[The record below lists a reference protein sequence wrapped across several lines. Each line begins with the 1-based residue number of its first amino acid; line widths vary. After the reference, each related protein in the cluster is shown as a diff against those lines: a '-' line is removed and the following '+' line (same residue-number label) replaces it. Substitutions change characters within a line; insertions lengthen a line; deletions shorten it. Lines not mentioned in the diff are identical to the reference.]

1 MKKNILGPTVVR
13 QEAPPS
19 DAKML
24 FAAGLETIDFDEEDN
39 APAAKPDNVNAFPPP
54 IIDVSAERMEA
65 FKLWLDE
72 QLVNLKAA
80 HQAKQTEFAMYE
92 EAYRARPQQGRF
104 QLPFAGACDDNIPV
118 IAMAIDPVQALLD
131 VEIMGQKPVFTV
143 EPLRK
148 SMADYKNCLEDWIQF
163 NQLHRWQLRKL
174 ASARFFELAKLGT
187 CIFKT
192 EYDREEAKIRTY
204 TRTENGFEPVDRTE
218 VRFAGARVRG
228 VRRED
233 FYFPP
238 GYSNVQDCPIIF
250 ERFNATLSRLRIA
263 ESSGK
268 ITNVDKITGFKRA
281 SLTDMEQT
289 RQDLDNVTLSA
300 QQLDDYE
307 LWEFNADYD
316 IDGEDGIPERLIGI
330 YHAEKREFLQ
340 LRYNHYFNQKKQ
352 YVVIPYI
359 FVDGTLDGM
368 GLAEMSLPFQ
378 IAITRWHRMASDN
391 AYLANTR
398 LYVAKKN
405 SGIEETPRIYAGRT
419 FFVDDPS
426 KDFRPFQAGDIY
438 PSTMV
443 ERQNLFGMV
452 EKRTGVS
459 DYLTGRESPIL
470 GDRATATSTTLLLNQ
485 GMKRIKETIENIRSG
500 FAEVIENCFFI
511 WAQYGT
517 EELEDLVFGQDDTA
531 IKIKQ
536 FFQQYSEINL
546 TGAFAVSLRA
556 TDTGE
561 NVVAKQQMQL
571 QLIQIMMGYFEKL
584 LAAGEAA
591 LMAMKQ
597 GLPEY
602 TMMVHDTMVAARKMF
617 NDLLHDYNVPSPE
630 AYVPDLAKYLQP
642 PTPQAPG
649 IGAGPGGAV
658 GSPQGVPGAQGV
670 EALLASLGGTG
681 GAGGQRAALNGG
693 PIFAPPLTG
702 ES

>member
-1 MKKNILGPTVVR
+1 M
-13 QEAPPS
+13 
-19 DAKML
+19 
-24 FAAGLETIDFDEEDN
+24 
-39 APAAKPDNVNAFPPP
+39 
-54 IIDVSAERMEA
+54 
-65 FKLWLDE
+65 
-72 QLVNLKAA
+72 
-80 HQAKQTEFAMYE
+80 
-92 EAYRARPQQGRF
+92 
-104 QLPFAGACDDNIPV
+104 
-118 IAMAIDPVQALLD
+118 
-131 VEIMGQKPVFTV
+131 
-143 EPLRK
+143 
-148 SMADYKNCLEDWIQF
+148 
-163 NQLHRWQLRKL
+163 
-174 ASARFFELAKLGT
+174 
-187 CIFKT
+187 
-192 EYDREEAKIRTY
+192 YDREEAKFRTY
-204 TRTENGFEPVDRTE
+204 TRTDKGYEVVDKTE
-218 VRFAGARVRG
+218 VRFAGATVKRVPR
-228 VRRED
+228 D
-233 FYFPP
+233 NFYFSP
-238 GYSNVQDCPIIF
+238 GYSDVQKCPILF
-250 ERFNATLSRLRIA
+250 ERFNSTLSQLRIA

-268 ITNVDKITGFKRA
+268 VTNVDKIVNFKRNNL
-281 SLTDMEQT
+281 SDMEDV
-289 RQDLDNVTLSA
+289 RQNMDNIQMPA
-300 QQLDDYE
+300 MQMDDYE

-368 GLAEMSLPFQ
+368 GLCEMSLPFQ

-500 FAEVIENCFFI
+500 FAEIIENCFFI

-517 EELEDLVFGQDDTA
+517 EELEDIVFGQEDTTQ
-531 IKIKQ
+531 KIKS
-536 FFQQYSEINL
+536 FFNTYKDINL

-556 TDTGE
+556 TDAGE
-561 NVVAKQQMQL
+561 NQVAKAQIQL
-571 QLIQIMMGYFEKL
+571 QLIQIMMGYYEKL

-591 LMAMKQ
+591 L
-597 GLPEY
+597 
-602 TMMVHDTMVAARKMF
+602 AARAQGMEAYVAMVNETMTAAKKMF
-617 NDLLHDYNVPSPE
+617 VDLMRDYNVPSPE
-630 AYVPDLAKYLQP
+630 AYVPDLAKYLAP
-642 PTPQAPG
+642 PQAPG
-649 IGAGPGGAV
+649 LGGQPGGPA
-658 GSPQGVPGAQGV
+658 GGVPGAGGPAGV
-670 EALLASLGGTG
+670 EALLASLGGLG
-681 GAGGQRAALNGG
+681 GAGGSAAQNGNG
-693 PIFAPPLTG
+693 SPFAAPLTG
-702 ES
+702 PV

>member
-1 MKKNILGPTVVR
+1 MKKNILGPTITR

-19 DAKML
+19 DLKML
-24 FAAGLETIDFDEEDN
+24 FAAGMETVDADETQSSPEVADE
-39 APAAKPDNVNAFPPP
+39 ANAFPPP
-54 IIDVSAERMEA
+54 IIEVSDEQMDK

-72 QLVNLKAA
+72 QLHNLKAA
-80 HQAKQTEFAMYE
+80 HQPKQDEFARYE

-104 QLPFAGACDDNIPV
+104 QMPFAGACDDNIPV
-118 IAMAIDPVQALLD
+118 VAMAVDPVQALLD

-148 SMADYKNCLEDWIQF
+148 SMADYKDCLEDWIQF
-163 NQLHRWQLRKL
+163 NQLHRWKLRKL
-174 ASARFFELAKLGT
+174 ASASFFELAKLGT

-192 EYDREEAKIRTY
+192 LYDREEAKFRTY
-204 TRTENGFEPVDRTE
+204 TRTDKGYEVVDKTE
-218 VRFAGARVRG
+218 VRFAGATVVRVPR
-228 VRRED
+228 D
-233 FYFPP
+233 NFYFPP
-238 GYSNVQDCPIIF
+238 GYSDVQKCPILF
-250 ERFNATLSRLRIA
+250 ERFNSTLSQLRIA

-268 ITNVDKITGFKRA
+268 IKNVDKIVDFKR
-281 SLTDMEQT
+281 SNLSDMEDT
-289 RQDLDNVTLSA
+289 RQNMDNIQMPA
-300 QQLDDYE
+300 MQMDDYE

-330 YHAEKREFLQ
+330 YHAGKREFLQ

-352 YVVIPYI
+352 YIVIPYI

-368 GLAEMSLPFQ
+368 GLCEMSLPFQ
-378 IAITRWHRMASDN
+378 VAITRWHRMASDN

-500 FAEVIENCFFI
+500 LAEVIENCFFI

-517 EELEDLVFGQDDTA
+517 EELEDIVFGQEDTA
-531 IKIKQ
+531 QKIKQ
-536 FFQQYSEINL
+536 FFLTYSDINL

-556 TDTGE
+556 TDAGE
-561 NVVAKQQMQL
+561 NQVAQAQIQL

-591 LMAMKQ
+591 LVARAQ
-597 GLPEY
+597 GMEQY
-602 TMMVHDTMVAARKMF
+602 TLMVNDTMTAARKMF
-617 NDLLHDYNVPSPE
+617 VDLLHDYNVPSPE
-630 AYVPDLAKYLQP
+630 AYVPDLAKYLAP
-642 PTPQAPG
+642 PQAPG
-649 IGAGPGGAV
+649 LGGQQAGPGG
-658 GSPQGVPGAQGV
+658 GVPGAGGPAGV
-670 EALLASLGGTG
+670 EALLAQIT
-681 GAGGQRAALNGG
+681 GAGGPGG
-693 PIFAPPLTG
+693 PNPANGNGSPFAAPLTG
-702 ES
+702 SV